1 MISKLTVVNFKCFG
15 KLEID
20 IKPLTLL
27 CGVNSGGKSSAIQAL
42 LLCKETMN
50 RENSQ
55 GTLDLMNSQYNTNL
69 YSFEEILYQDAEEE
83 KIQIEVEGKDF
94 IRKYTYES
102 EDGDNNIS
110 YKCEFSQGSEKGK
123 IWYLGSDRQISQYQ
137 KRGNAE
143 LLELGI
149 ENEYM
154 AFILD
159 RGRSGKISVDKAR
172 NLEDMDNALL
182 STQVNEWLNYILPG
196 SQVYA
201 APMGNDNLLS
211 LYFGAEYKRHKTN
224 VGYGVSFVLP
234 ILVSGLLAK
243 AGDIL
248 VIENPELHLHPK
260 AQSDLMFFLTRIA
273 STGVQ
278 VVVETH
284 SDHAINGVR
293 KSIVNPDCTLRA
305 DETAIYFFE
314 SNNDLHCIQ
323 IDAGAQLSDWPDDFM
338 EQEEKDL
345 QYIRMMRKAHD
356 N

>member
-1 MISKLTVVNFKCFG
+1 MIRKLAIENFKCFG
-15 KLEID
+15 KLQLD
-20 IKPLTLL
+20 MKPLTLL
-27 CGVNSGGKSSAIQAL
+27 CGVNSGGKSSVIQAL

-50 RENSQ
+50 RENPQ
-55 GTLDLMNSQYNTNL
+55 GTLDLMNSQYNINL

-83 KIQIEVEGKDF
+83 RIQIEVEGENF
-94 IRKYTYES
+94 VRKYTYQS

-110 YKCEFSQGSEKGK
+110 YNLEHSDGEENVK

-137 KRGNAE
+137 KRGNTE
-143 LLELGI
+143 LLELGRQNQYI
-149 ENEYM
+149 

-159 RGRSGKISVDKAR
+159 RGRSGKISVDKDR
-172 NLEDMDNALL
+172 NLKDMDNTLL

-201 APMGNDNLLS
+201 APMGNDNLLA
-211 LYFGAEYKRHKTN
+211 LYFGAEHKRHKTN

-243 AGDIL
+243 SGDIL
-248 VIENPELHLHPK
+248 AIENPELHLHPK
-260 AQSDLMFFLTRIA
+260 AQSDLMIFFNRIA
-273 STGVQ
+273 TTGVQ
-278 VVVETH
+278 IIIETH

-293 KSIVNPDCTLRA
+293 KSIVSPDCALNA
-305 DETAIYFFE
+305 DQTAIYFFS
-314 SNNDLHCIQ
+314 SNNDLNCIQ
-323 IDAGAQLSDWPDDFM
+323 IDAEAQLSEWPDDFM

-345 QYIRMMRKAHD
+345 QYIRMMRKVHD